1 MRLGVFGDIHSNI
14 EALEAV
20 YKKLTAEGCDKIV
33 CTGDIVGYGA
43 SPAECID
50 FIREHKIS
58 SARGN
63 HDHYTTLPNFNEHIQ
78 PYAKRVIQWMQ
89 DTLDYSYI
97 KWLSELPF
105 MFQVENSDILIVHS
119 SLEAIDGT
127 CWPYILDPQTA
138 MFHFFLQNTQFCFY
152 GHTHVPLYFSIERG
166 LVEFELLTNKK
177 LPKYTKK
184 KYLFN
189 PGSVGQPRDAIQMAS
204 SVIFDT
210 ETLKLTLFRTKYDI
224 ESAQKKIFQ
233 SGLPKDLAYRLNTG
247 R

>member
-1 MRLGVFGDIHSNI
+1 MRLGVFGDIHGNI

-20 YKKLTAEGCDKIV
+20 YKELKAEGCDKMV

-50 FIREHKIS
+50 FIREHEIS

-63 HDHYTTLPNFNEHIQ
+63 HDHYTTMPNFNERIQ
-78 PYAKRVIQWMQ
+78 PYAKKVIQWMQ
-89 DTLDYSYI
+89 DTLDGSYI
-97 KWLSELPF
+97 EWLKELPF
-105 MFQVENSDILIVHS
+105 MFQVENEDILIVHS
-119 SLEAIDGT
+119 SLEATDGT
-127 CWPYILDPQTA
+127 SWPYILDPQTA

-152 GHTHVPLYFSIERG
+152 GHTHVPLFFSIERG
-166 LVEFELLTNKK
+166 LVEFELLTNRKP
-177 LPKYTKK
+177 PKNTKK

-189 PGSVGQPRDAIQMAS
+189 PGSVGQPRDAVQCAS

-210 ETLKLTLFRTKYDI
+210 ETLKINLYRTEYDI
-224 ESAQKKIFQ
+224 ESAQKKIFKT
-233 SGLPKDLAYRLNTG
+233 GLPKDLAYRLNTG